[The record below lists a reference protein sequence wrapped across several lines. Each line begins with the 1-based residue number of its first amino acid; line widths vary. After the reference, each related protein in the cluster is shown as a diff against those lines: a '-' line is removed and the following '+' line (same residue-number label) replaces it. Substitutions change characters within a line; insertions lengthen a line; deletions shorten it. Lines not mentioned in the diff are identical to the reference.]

1 MHWLALQPQHESGG
15 SAGEPAGACAG
26 TGPGAQPGAT
36 TADPPDGASD
46 PQVLADAATA
56 LGWWALRFTPRVVLQ
71 GEVVLLEVS
80 ASERLFGGR
89 RQLITRLLAEPR
101 PVACIRMAQAD
112 TALLALARLQLGA
125 TSRSFAGSPQERL
138 RPHGRPGKTEVEAA
152 LPADHAPWDPVP
164 ADLVQAGPAQA
175 DSVPAGPASADH
187 LPLHT
192 LADALPHL
200 ATLERLGC
208 QTWGDLRALP
218 RGGVVRRFGAPL
230 LDALDRAYGQRSES
244 YPWLVLPEVFDQPLE
259 LMAQVEAAP
268 ALLFAA
274 RRLLAQLQVWL
285 QARQQGV
292 LAFELVWQMDA
303 RRDTATEGCLLVRT
317 AVPTLDM
324 AHLQRLLAEKLER
337 VTLPAPVLYL
347 RLRTVETAALSGAT
361 GSLLPDEQRCG
372 DDLTQLLERLAARL
386 GPQQVLRAVA
396 RADHRPEHMQDW
408 VPAAGVMPLD
418 GDRPATAAI
427 AAAGRGGRAPAQGV
441 RVGGGRAS
449 TQGLRAGNGSNP
461 NGNGKKRRSAP
472 TGGAPAASDALYPT
486 WLLATPLR
494 LAVRQDRPL
503 YQGPLTLLAGPQRL
517 EAAWWDVVPVIAL
530 RTGEQAGAP
539 AAGSAV
545 VQVQED
551 TSSIDSAAAPGRLAL
566 RDYFLARS
574 EQAGLL
580 WIYRE
585 RLMAGRPQGGKTAGH
600 WYLHGVFG

>member
-1 MHWLALQPQHESGG
+1 MYWLALQPRHE
-15 SAGEPAGACAG
+15 AA
-26 TGPGAQPGAT
+26 
-36 TADPPDGASD
+36 ADLPDGASD
-46 PQVLADAATA
+46 PQVLVDAVTA

-89 RQLITRLLAEPR
+89 RQLITRLLAESR
-101 PVACIRMAQAD
+101 PVASIRMAQAD

-125 TSRSFAGSPQERL
+125 TSRSFAGPAQERL
-138 RPHGRPGKTEVEAA
+138 HPQGSPGKTWVGSA
-152 LPADHAPWDPVP
+152 LPADPARPDSVP
-164 ADLVQAGPAQA
+164 AGSLSADPAQADPAQAGPAQA
-175 DSVPAGPASADH
+175 GPASAGPASADPVPTDLASADR

-218 RGGVVRRFGAPL
+218 RGGVVRRFGAQL
-230 LDALDRAYGQRSES
+230 LDALDRAYGQRPES
-244 YPWLVLPEVFDQPLE
+244 YSWLVVPEVFDQPLE

-303 RRDTATEGCLLVRT
+303 RRDTATAGSLLVRT

-324 AHLQRLLAEKLER
+324 AHLQRLLAENLER
-337 VTLPAPVLYL
+337 VTLPAPVLLL
-347 RLRTVETAALSGAT
+347 RLRSVETAPLSGST
-361 GSLLPDEQRCG
+361 GSLLPDEQRGG

-386 GPQQVLRAVA
+386 GAQQVLRAVA

-408 VPAAGVMPLD
+408 VPAAGDMPLD
-418 GDRPATAAI
+418 GGRPAPAAI
-427 AAAGRGGRAPAQGV
+427 AAAGRGGKAPRQGV
-441 RVGGGRAS
+441 HVGGGRAPV
-449 TQGLRAGNGSNP
+449 QGGRVGGGSSP
-461 NGNGKKRRSAP
+461 NGNGKKRWSAS
-472 TGGAPAASDALYPT
+472 TGAASDALYPT

-517 EAAWWDVVPVIAL
+517 EAAWWDVVPVIAPD
-530 RTGEQAGAP
+530 TGEQAGASDADS
-539 AAGSAV
+539 AAVQTQA
-545 VQVQED
+545 QVQED
-551 TSSIDSAAAPGRLAL
+551 TSRIDSAAAPGRLAL

-585 RLMAGRPQGGKTAGH
+585 RLMASLPQGGKAAGH